1 MKCSTLIKKLIKLN
15 EHNDIDKIIVHYCGE
30 NFNPTV
36 NRAITKDNK
45 KYVVIN
51 LSRIDSE
58 TL

>member
-1 MKCSTLIKKLIKLN
+1 MKCSTFVNKLIKLS
-15 EHNDIDKIIVHYCGE
+15 EHNDIDKIIVHYRGE

-36 NRAITKDNK
+36 KRAITKDNK
-45 KYVVIN
+45 KYIVIN

>member
-1 MKCSTLIKKLIKLN
+1 MKCSTFVNKLIKLN
-15 EHNDIDKIIVHYCGE
+15 EYNDIDKIIVHYRGE

-36 NRAITKDNK
+36 KRAITKDNK
-45 KYVVIN
+45 KYIVIN

>member
-1 MKCSTLIKKLIKLN
+1 MKCSTFVNKLIKLN
-15 EHNDIDKIIVHYCGE
+15 EHNDIDKIIVHYLGE

-36 NRAITKDNK
+36 KRAITKDGK

-51 LSRIDSE
+51 LTRIDSE

>member
-1 MKCSTLIKKLIKLN
+1 MKCSTFVNKLIKLN
-15 EHNDIDKIIVHYCGE
+15 EHNDIDKITVHYRGE

-36 NRAITKDNK
+36 KRAITKDGK

-51 LSRIDSE
+51 LSRINSE

>member
-1 MKCSTLIKKLIKLN
+1 MKCSTFVNKLIKLN

-36 NRAITKDNK
+36 KRAITKNGK

-51 LSRIDSE
+51 LSRINSE